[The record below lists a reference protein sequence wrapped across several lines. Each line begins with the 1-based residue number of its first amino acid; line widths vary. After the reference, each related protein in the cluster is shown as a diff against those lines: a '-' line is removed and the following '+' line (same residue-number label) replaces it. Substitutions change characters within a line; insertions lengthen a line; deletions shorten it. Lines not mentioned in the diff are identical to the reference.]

1 MLTKTFFRLLM
12 FVCTTRMKFY
22 SSVIERLT
30 LCIKPLKQFI
40 QTANELT
47 VNTDIFVNK
56 LVDKLI
62 KP

>member
-1 MLTKTFFRLLM
+1 M